1 MTTHVSP
8 QAKNWSPAPES
19 DVGYHKVIGYLPAAH
34 GLTLAQNDIIQMV
47 KVPAGAIVTDVTLIT
62 GDLGTSITA
71 DVGDGD
77 TEDLY
82 ISAGDVATAAA
93 VIHMESAG
101 LAGVPKVYSAADTI
115 DVKLEGGNPA
125 DNVAIALI
133 VGYVTGVDI
142 TP

>member
-8 QAKNWSPAPES
+8 QAQNWSPKRES
-19 DVGYHKVIGYLPAAH
+19 DVGYHKVIGYVPASTF
-34 GLTLAQNDIIQMV
+34 TLAQNDIIQMV
-47 KVPAGAIVTDVTLIT
+47 WVPQGAVVTDITLLT
-62 GDLGTSITA
+62 GDLGSSITA

-82 ISAGDVATAAA
+82 ISAGDVATAAC

-101 LAGVPKVYSAADTI
+101 LAGVPKVYSADDTI

-125 DNVAIALI
+125 DNVGIALI